1 MGKKVKKIKTKP
13 EDLTNSGPYHFC
25 IKSIASIFSPL
36 RHVIPSLTGNLLFKG
51 GADDVVV
58 DDVLEQVLALS

>member
-1 MGKKVKKIKTKP
+1 MKKIKTKT